1 LTLGWA
7 AVPFRLVRGV
17 GAILRL
23 LGFLVGLGIP
33 TAGWAQEGFYVI
45 PSLAVAEVFDDNLFY
60 TSEDREQDLITR
72 FTPDILIGYRSTPFT
87 LTGRYT
93 FDAEVYASHS
103 ELTTAQARQRA
114 SIDARYLAKPS
125 WTLALTTAYTE
136 TQRPQELNL
145 LSGLAAG
152 RQRASDFTFT
162 PSTVYRFNPL
172 TEGIG
177 AYTFVRKLS
186 GGESGEEHAVNL
198 GLNRRLTP
206 LDTVSLGYLLRY
218 FTFTGDDVSSDDTT
232 TSNAFLLGW
241 TRQITPLT
249 RVELRAG
256 PRFSSDE
263 LNAEVAVSVRRRLKH
278 GELALGYARTQDVS
292 TGVGAA
298 VDTDSVFGLLSYQI
312 SPFLRIGVE
321 PLFARNSAEDSD
333 ANVYQI
339 RLSSVYQLNKW
350 LSFQGSYYFGYQQGS
365 IDSNGG
371 TEQNNDDNIH
381 HNVIFLGVVITYPY
395 RIH

>member
-1 LTLGWA
+1 LIPGWT
-7 AVPFRLVRGV
+7 AVSFWLVRGV
-17 GAILRL
+17 GAILQL
-23 LGFLVGLGIP
+23 LGFLVGAGIP
-33 TAGWAQEGFYVI
+33 TAVWAQEGFYVI

-60 TSEDREQDLITR
+60 TAENREQDLITR
-72 FTPDILIGYRSTPFT
+72 FTPDIQFGYRSTPFT

-103 ELTTAQARQRA
+103 ELTTAQARQLA
-114 SIDARYLAKPS
+114 SIDTRYLPKPS
-125 WTLALTTAYTE
+125 WTLALTTAYAE

-145 LSGLAAG
+145 VSGLAAG
-152 RQRASDFTFT
+152 RQRASQFSFS
-162 PSTVYRFNPL
+162 PSTAYRFNPL
-172 TEGIG
+172 TEGTG
-177 AYTFVRKLS
+177 AYGFTRTES
-186 GGESGEEHAVNL
+186 GGDSGEEHSAIL
-198 GLNRRLTP
+198 GFNRRLTA
-206 LDTVSLGYLLRY
+206 LDTASLGYIFRY
-218 FTFTGDDVSSDDTT
+218 FSFTGDEVSGDDTT

-256 PRFSSDE
+256 PRFSSGDV
-263 LNAEVAVSVRRRLKH
+263 NAEVAVSVRRRLKY
-278 GELALGYARTQDVS
+278 GELALTYARTQDIS
-292 TGVGAA
+292 TGVAAA
-298 VDTDSVFGLLSYQI
+298 VDTDSVAGLLSYQI
-312 SPFLRIGVE
+312 SPFLRVSVE
-321 PLFARNSAEDSD
+321 PLYARNSAEDSD

-350 LSFQGSYYFGYQQGS
+350 LSFQGSYYFSYQQGS
-365 IDSNGG
+365 IDSSGG